1 MIHSLEIENFK
12 AFGRRTRIPLAP
24 ITLIFGEN
32 SAGKSSILH
41 ALNLLKQTRESR
53 EAGALLLPR
62 TEKGIVDLGSFQD
75 LLYNHELSRPLT
87 FKIETSARFV
97 PAHLKNFEA
106 KKTGVELTFSRPSLD
121 EEVKLTKLSIFF
133 GNQPQPLITFQPTD
147 VPRDFFLRSIL
158 PLLGRERRIIRS
170 RLRAIKC
177 VDISDDPS
185 HWQSIYS
192 EHNVRRVEIL
202 RSLKEMWNSVSEE
215 RSFELHAAS
224 LEGSDL
230 EEEEERK
237 KVLSLHKDSIQF
249 YSKDFTLSAFIER
262 RRNFA
267 IGTIVGIDG
276 FMPLAQARFGFITIP
291 EDATFERKAIGP
303 WDVRDFTLL
312 AARGLEYALDS
323 LFPLGPFRR
332 PPERWYIFTGTSPQD
347 VGYQGDLLP
356 DLLFRRPDLVSNA
369 NEWLKRLGIGYSL
382 KVCSVGAQVKDLF
395 EVRLIDNRRGAGIE
409 VSLSDVGFGI
419 SQLLPF
425 VVQSLAAEDQIISI
439 EQPEVHIHPKLQAAL
454 GDLLAEAIGPSRKNQ
469 FIIETHSE
477 HLILR
482 ILRRIRES
490 QSSQK
495 QPTLRP
501 EDVCVLYVSNED
513 GGANVTELPILPE
526 GEFAKDWP
534 KGFFDE
540 RAKELF

>member
-1 MIHSLEIENFK
+1 VIHSLEIENFK
-12 AFGRRTRIPLAP
+12 AFGRRIRIPLAP

-75 LLYNHELSRPLT
+75 LLYNHDLSRPLI
-87 FKIETSARFV
+87 FKIESSVKFV
-97 PAHLKNFEA
+97 PPNLKIFEV

-121 EEVKLTKLSIFF
+121 EEVKLTKLSIYF

-147 VPRDFFLRSIL
+147 VPRDFFLRRIL
-158 PLLGRERRIIRS
+158 PLFGREGRIVRS

-185 HWQSIYS
+185 HWQSIYN
-192 EHNVRRVEIL
+192 EHNTRRVEIL

-224 LEGSDL
+224 LEGTDL

-237 KVLSLHKDSIQF
+237 KLLSLYKDSIQF
-249 YSKDFTLSAFIER
+249 YSRDFTLSEFIER

-276 FMPLAQARFGFITIP
+276 FMPLAQARFGSMTIP
-291 EDATFERKAIGP
+291 EDAAFERKAIGP
-303 WDVRDFTLL
+303 WDVRDFTNL
-312 AARGLEYALDS
+312 AARSLEYALDS

-369 NEWLKRLGIGYSL
+369 NEWLRRLGIGYSL
-382 KVCSVGAQVKDLF
+382 KVCSVGEQVKDLF
-395 EVRLIDNRRGAGIE
+395 EVRLIDNRRDGGIE

-490 QSSQK
+490 QSSEK